1 MSDLANFYPIQTGE
15 NNKILRTKSKDID
28 SIDNDIKNFAD
39 DLLDLMYE
47 YDGV

>member
-15 NNKILRTKSKDID
+15 NNKILRTKSKDVATID
-28 SIDNDIKNFAD
+28 SDIVSFAD